1 MKFMVI
7 VLLFIFSAAGAQTA
21 GEYFLQGKIHYNNA
35 RYEKAIEQ
43 FNQAIALDSSNTN
56 YFLQRGFCK
65 GLIGEYEN
73 AINDFTKAFQLD
85 PANKFALVSR
95 GSAKSKLGRFEDAI
109 DDFNRAL
116 QLDPDY
122 AEAYNNRGFAYK
134 ALGNKKAACEDWQT
148 SKKKGNDEAAI
159 ILKNNRCK

>member
-1 MKFMVI
+1 MRI
-7 VLLFIFSAAGAQTA
+7 TLFTLMLVSSLVKAQTA
-21 GEYFLQGKIHYNNA
+21 KDFFLQGKIHYNNA

-43 FNQAIALDSSNTN
+43 FNQAIALDSSDAN

-65 GLIGEYEN
+65 GLIGDYESS
-73 AINDFTKAFQLD
+73 IDDFTKAFQLD

-95 GSAKSKLGRFEDAI
+95 GSAKNKLGRYEEAI
-109 DDFNRAL
+109 TDFNHAL
-116 QLDPDY
+116 QIDPDY

-134 ALGNKKAACEDWQT
+134 AIGNQKAACEDWHI
-148 SKKKGNDEAAI
+148 SKKKGNDEAII

>member
-1 MKFMVI
+1 MKILITAF
-7 VLLFIFSAAGAQTA
+7 VLLSGFACAQTA
-21 GEYFLQGKIHYNNA
+21 EDYFLQGKIHYNNA

-43 FNQAIALDSSNTN
+43 FNMAIALDSTNAN

-65 GLIGEYEN
+65 GLIHDYEN
-73 AINDFTKAFQLD
+73 AIDDFTRAFEMD
-85 PANKFALVSR
+85 PSNKYALVSR
-95 GSAKSKLGRFEDAI
+95 GSAKNKLGKFEEAI
-109 DDFNRAL
+109 ADFNRAL

-134 ALGNKKAACEDWQT
+134 ALGNHKAACDDWHT
-148 SKKKGNDEAAI
+148 SKRKGNDEASI